1 MSAHEEIEQQIRSAP
16 DLPGVYLFRDDAGE
30 ALYVGKAASLRK
42 RLANYLS
49 AVREKQ
55 PDHPSARVLEM
66 GRRAAAVE
74 WMVASSES
82 EALLLEHNFIR
93 RHRPP
98 FNIRLRDDKSYP
110 YIVVTLEDEFPRVMF
125 TRAPHRKGNMY
136 FGPYASAAKARETLD
151 ILGRIFS
158 FRKCR
163 GLTPGRRSGSPCLQ
177 HAIHRCPAPCAG
189 LVAQEEYAETIRQVV
204 EFLGGKGRQV
214 VRRLESVMKEAAAA
228 QDFERAALYR
238 DRVAALNHVLERQQ
252 AKSEMLGS
260 TDVIGMARTPALAT
274 IQVLLTRD
282 GVLAE
287 RRSFTL
293 EGIEDADDQEVFEV
307 FLGEYY
313 GGAPTMPPEVVVP
326 RKISGLDRL
335 SVFLRELRGSAVR
348 VHHALRG
355 DKRRLQELA
364 DRNAALALEHERL
377 RVERSRERKWGALA
391 GLQELLHM
399 DRLPLRIE
407 GYDISNLGG
416 DHIVASM
423 VVFEGAAPLKRDY
436 RRFVIRSL
444 QGQDDVGAIGEVV
457 SRRFERHADASRPE
471 GPADAG
477 PPERHAGA
485 GSPGGAA
492 PQSDVFDPSFAAL
505 PDLVLIDGGR
515 GQLSAACAAVRDAG
529 LASSVR
535 VVSLAKR
542 EEEVF
547 LPERPTPLVLDRDD
561 PALLLLERVR
571 DEAHR
576 FAVGFH
582 RVRREAVVSRSIL
595 DDLPGVGEKRKRAIL
610 QHFGSP
616 EAFLAATREELEAV
630 PGLPGKI
637 ARSVY
642 DCVHRT
648 G

>member
-1 MSAHEEIEQQIRSAP
+1 M
-16 DLPGVYLFRDDAGE
+16 
-30 ALYVGKAASLRK
+30 
-42 RLANYLS
+42 
-49 AVREKQ
+49 
-55 PDHPSARVLEM
+55 
-66 GRRAAAVE
+66 
-74 WMVASSES
+74 
-82 EALLLEHNFIR
+82 
-93 RHRPP
+93 
-98 FNIRLRDDKSYP
+98 
-110 YIVVTLEDEFPRVMF
+110 
-125 TRAPHRKGNMY
+125 
-136 FGPYASAAKARETLD
+136 
-151 ILGRIFS
+151 
-158 FRKCR
+158 
-163 GLTPGRRSGSPCLQ
+163 
-177 HAIHRCPAPCAG
+177 
-189 LVAQEEYAETIRQVV
+189 
-204 EFLGGKGRQV
+204 
-214 VRRLESVMKEAAAA
+214 
-228 QDFERAALYR
+228 
-238 DRVAALNHVLERQQ
+238 
-252 AKSEMLGS
+252 
-260 TDVIGMARTPALAT
+260 
-274 IQVLLTRD
+274 
-282 GVLAE
+282 
-287 RRSFTL
+287 
-293 EGIEDADDQEVFEV
+293 
-307 FLGEYY
+307 
-313 GGAPTMPPEVVVP
+313 
-326 RKISGLDRL
+326 
-335 SVFLRELRGSAVR
+335 R

-477 PPERHAGA
+477 HPECHAGA
-485 GSPGGAA
+485 GSPAGAA

-547 LPERPTPLVLDRDD
+547 LPERPTPLMLDRDD

-616 EAFLAATREELEAV
+616 EAFLAATGRNSRRYRGCL
-630 PGLPGKI
+630 GKSRGRYMI
-637 ARSVY
+637 VFIGPAEW
-642 DCVHRT
+642 
-648 G
+648 